1 MPCELFLTTR
11 QRTKINVFDNNMSTD
26 KKLNKAQISKIIQSW
41 GSFQFW
47 FNFGYWLGNL
57 AKKVLTNVAIP
68 FTRDNLSGLISNI
81 ALNAIHKFER
91 KMFGKGA
98 VRAVKEFTLFISN
111 EDM

>member
-1 MPCELFLTTR
+1 
-11 QRTKINVFDNNMSTD
+11 MSTY

-68 FTRDNLSGLISNI
+68 FTRDNL
-81 ALNAIHKFER
+81 
-91 KMFGKGA
+91 
-98 VRAVKEFTLFISN
+98 
-111 EDM
+111 D